1 MQNDSIKK
9 QIIKGMTYTAIQK
22 YSGVLISIILSM
34 ILSRLLTPQDF
45 GVIGIA
51 TVIISFFSLF
61 SEMGFG
67 AAIIQKK
74 ELTQDDLNS
83 IFTFTVYLGL
93 FLCLLFFFSSYKI
106 ADFYKDKRLISIC
119 QLMSVN
125 LLFAGFNIVPN
136 ALLLKDKNFKF
147 IAIRTLIIQLFFGIA
162 AVIAAFCGL
171 GVYSLILESLFSGI
185 FIFIITYRLYPMK
198 FQGRIKW
205 HSIKKVASY
214 SFFQFLFVVINFFT
228 RNIDNL

>member
-74 ELTQDDLNS
+74 
-83 IFTFTVYLGL
+83 
-93 FLCLLFFFSSYKI
+93 
-106 ADFYKDKRLISIC
+106 
-119 QLMSVN
+119 
-125 LLFAGFNIVPN
+125 
-136 ALLLKDKNFKF
+136 
-147 IAIRTLIIQLFFGIA
+147 
-162 AVIAAFCGL
+162 
-171 GVYSLILESLFSGI
+171 SLPKTI
-185 FIFIITYRLYPMK
+185 
-198 FQGRIKW
+198 
-205 HSIKKVASY
+205 
-214 SFFQFLFVVINFFT
+214 
-228 RNIDNL
+228 